1 MPLCYAVSFSLAYTG
16 PNASVMGNVS
26 SISSLFEEL
35 PKDGFHFKSN
45 VIPLAQVG
53 NSYYHYTAVSS
64 LEGNLLSLV
73 QVSEYNTI
81 QLGEDVSTDSK

>member
-1 MPLCYAVSFSLAYTG
+1 MSITIEVFVPLCYAVSFSLAYTG

-26 SISSLFEEL
+26 SSMSSLFNSF
-35 PKDGFHFKSN
+35 PFQSN

-73 QVSEYNTI
+73 QVSSEYNTAWRI
-81 QLGEDVSTDSK
+81 CFC

>member
-26 SISSLFEEL
+26 RSMLSLFEEL
-35 PKDGFHFKSN
+35 PKDGFPFKSN

-73 QVSEYNTI
+73 QVSTIIQYNTARRRCFC
-81 QLGEDVSTDSK
+81 